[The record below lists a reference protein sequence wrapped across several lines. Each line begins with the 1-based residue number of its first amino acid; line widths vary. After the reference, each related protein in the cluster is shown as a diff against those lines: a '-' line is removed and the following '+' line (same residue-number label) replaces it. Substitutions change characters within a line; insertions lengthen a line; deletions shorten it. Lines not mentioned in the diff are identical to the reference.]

1 MDCIDNAVLT
11 LLLKDFVL
19 SLDIINFPLVAVVL
33 SPKTLDIVCR
43 FIQDQSSRR
52 LGLALCEMCCF
63 DRIAELN

>member
-1 MDCIDNAVLT
+1 MDCIMDCIDNAVLT
-11 LLLKDFVL
+11 FLLKDFVL

-52 LGLALCEMCCF
+52 LTRFIIM
-63 DRIAELN
+63 